1 MQELQLN
8 SRELLYIASLF
19 DIDELYGISD
29 GFYGMDEAE
38 ISAEINN
45 IKKNLNDKGYAEM
58 DFDGNFAI
66 KEDIMS
72 LFEVCVKQD
81 KYISFDKVQK
91 SNNLVIRVYV
101 KDNRVVKITGDN
113 NNYIVRESAVN
124 SIKSDMSDFVD
135 WSEESQSPVEEET
148 FVENELLRKVKKMN
162 EFDDPENELKL
173 MGCSNLKSK
182 ILYGGLTGEAGYYS
196 MLIIDFTAES
206 QDVFSLIFINS
217 TNGVLMLEPDLESEK
232 ERIRISTVSQAEI
245 SKKIADAIYRYIPG
259 AAEEFV

>member
-19 DIDELYGISD
+19 DVDELYGISD

-38 ISAEINN
+38 IAAEINN

-66 KEDIMS
+66 KEEVMN

-91 SNNLVIRVYV
+91 SNNSVIRVYI

-113 NNYIVRESAVN
+113 NLYTVQESNVN
-124 SIKSDMSDFVD
+124 NIKSDILDFVN
-135 WSEESQSPVEEET
+135 WSEETQLPNEEET
-148 FVENELLRKVKKMN
+148 FVENEVLKRVKNMS

-173 MGCSNLKSK
+173 MGCSSLKSK
-182 ILYGGLTGEAGYYS
+182 ILYSGLIGEAEYYS
-196 MLIIDFTAES
+196 MLLIDFTVET
-206 QDVFSLIFINS
+206 QDVYSLIFINS
-217 TNGVLMLEPDLESEK
+217 TNGVLLLKPDLESEK
-232 ERIRISTVSQAEI
+232 EGIKLSTVEQAEI
-245 SKKIADAIYRYIPG
+245 SKKITDAICEYIPKVM
-259 AAEEFV
+259 EEFV